1 MTWII
6 ESKNLIVAA
15 FIIIN
20 CMSLGLMMIKCEIIY
35 RSNYEYAS
43 FKQNNSSKKKLVL
56 IY

>member
-35 RSNYEYAS
+35 IDLIMNMRAIN
-43 FKQNNSSKKKLVL
+43 KIIQVKKN
-56 IY
+56 